1 MENNGVYEEPE
12 EDGMWEESFSGT
24 SDSKPKGPSA
34 IAMDFTFVNTND
46 VYGIPEH
53 ADKFSLADTTSGY
66 PYRYCG
72 DLSNTSFITL
82 SWPVFQVFLVQA

>member
-1 MENNGVYEEPE
+1 
-12 EDGMWEESFSGT
+12 MWEESFSGT

-53 ADKFSLADTTSGY
+53 ADKFSLSDTTTGD
-66 PYRYCG
+66 PYRYFMKK
-72 DLSNTSFITL
+72 DKFRFF
-82 SWPVFQVFLVQA
+82 VVVHK